1 MNYKL
6 KKDKFRTAL
15 LNNGMS
21 ITDISNKSKVSTVTL
36 DKIIN
41 HEGFARAKT
50 CLKIATALNTNV
62 TELFE

>member
-6 KKDKFRTAL
+6 RKDKFRTAL

-21 ITDISNKSKVSTVTL
+21 ISDISNKSKVSTVTL

-41 HEGFARAKT
+41 HGGFARAKT

>member
-6 KKDKFRTAL
+6 RKDKFRTAL

-21 ITDISNKSKVSTVTL
+21 ITDISNKSNVSTVTL

-41 HEGFARAKT
+41 HNGSARAKT
-50 CLKIATALNTNV
+50 CLKISTALNTNV